1 MKQISAFLETEENQ
15 KRKIYFRF
23 RSLSVCNILLDI
35 DTNDLYFSRLLHAS
49 VRFLSTYLS
58 AFLKKSKF
66 CLTHRRNYDEETEE
80 SFQNNTYEFFH
91 QLIFDDIGE
100 EH

>member
-1 MKQISAFLETEENQ
+1 M
-15 KRKIYFRF
+15 YFRF

-49 VRFLSTYLS
+49 VRFLSTYFS
-58 AFLKKSKF
+58 AFLKKSKS
-66 CLTHRRNYDEETEE
+66 CLTHRRTHDEETEE
-80 SFQNNTYEFFH
+80 IFQNNIYEFFH
-91 QLIFDDIGE
+91 QLIFNDIGE

>member
-1 MKQISAFLETEENQ
+1 MISFLETEEKQ
-15 KRKIYFRF
+15 KRKMCFRF

-35 DTNDLYFSRLLHAS
+35 DTNDLYFSRLLHAP
-49 VRFLSTYLS
+49 VRFLSTYFS

-66 CLTHRRNYDEETEE
+66 CLTPRKTHDEETEE
-80 SFQNNTYEFFH
+80 IFQNKIYEFFH
-91 QLIFDDIGE
+91 QLIFNNIGE